1 MDDVPYPVFCTSE
14 YTDIILG
21 INTTLMN
28 IVIDK
33 DVIRIELSSLEKV
46 LSFHG
51 SFKIPISQ
59 ISEISTDLLPPTW
72 KEIRAPGTATPCIF

>member
-1 MDDVPYPVFCTSE
+1 
-14 YTDIILG
+14 
-21 INTTLMN
+21 MN

-72 KEIRAPGTATPCIF
+72 KEIRAPGIAIPGLTSQGHIILLEEKNFGC